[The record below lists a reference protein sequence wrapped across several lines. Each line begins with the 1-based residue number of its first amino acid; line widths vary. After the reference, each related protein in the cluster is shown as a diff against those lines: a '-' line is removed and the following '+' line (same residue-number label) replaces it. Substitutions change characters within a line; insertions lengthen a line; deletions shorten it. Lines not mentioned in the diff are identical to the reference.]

1 MELVLSTN
9 CIVLE
14 KEEMMYLEGGVSI
27 PIWPVV
33 TAINIAFNSVL
44 GGGAISL
51 VRNYIRN
58 YGLRWA
64 TSAIAGAAARYVGVR
79 VANRAA
85 GFALSAINGFAA
97 WMLIGDAIPTIW
109 VNNDVNRREPNLN
122 ALMGELKYGY

>member
-58 YGLRWA
+58 YGLRWI
-64 TSAIAGAAARYVGVR
+64 TSAIVGSAARYVGVR

-85 GFALSAINGFAA
+85 GFELSAIKGFAA
-97 WMLIGDAIPTIW
+97 WMSIGDAIPTIW

>member
-33 TAINIAFNSVL
+33 TAINMALNGVL

-58 YGLRWA
+58 YGLRRV

-79 VANRAA
+79 VANRVA

-97 WMLIGDAIPTIW
+97 WMSIGDAITTIW
-109 VNNDVNRREPNLN
+109 ANNDVNRRDPNLN
-122 ALMGELKYGY
+122 ALW

>member
-79 VANRAA
+79 FANRVA
-85 GFALSAINGFAA
+85 GFALSAIKGFAA